1 MHDFCEEEVNLLS
14 VSLRK
19 TKEEVE
25 FKDEQEFGRTKIR
38 TYWSQKTLVGS
49 PKGGLPSLLFLKHF
63 KDR

>member
-38 TYWSQKTLVGS
+38 TYLLESKNTGRESQGR
-49 PKGGLPSLLFLKHF
+49 PSEFVISEALQG
-63 KDR
+63 